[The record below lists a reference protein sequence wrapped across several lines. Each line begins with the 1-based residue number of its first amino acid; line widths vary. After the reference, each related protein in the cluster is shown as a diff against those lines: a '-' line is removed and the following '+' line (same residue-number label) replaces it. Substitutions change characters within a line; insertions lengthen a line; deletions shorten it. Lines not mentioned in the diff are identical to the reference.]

1 MNEEPIIET
10 GEYSLIDIRTSEASI
25 TEGEILEISVI
36 KIKNGAII
44 ERYSTV
50 VRPTKPIDKLVFHLT
65 SISKEEV
72 ENAYTLDNIIPKVL
86 QIIGDSIIISH
97 NAKVTYDVLK
107 RKCERLGLALNNKY
121 MDLRDTSS
129 KVHKLLYKTQLKFL
143 YNTTRYIEE
152 V

>member
-10 GEYSLIDIRTSEASI
+10 GEYSLIDVETSDASI

-36 KIKNGAII
+36 KIKNGTII
-44 ERYSTV
+44 ERYQTV
-50 VRPTKPIDKLVFHLT
+50 VRPTKPIDELVFHLK
-65 SISKEEV
+65 SILKEELD
-72 ENAYTLDNIIPKVL
+72 NADTLDNIIPKVL
-86 QIIGDSIIISH
+86 QIIGDSIIVSH

-107 RKCERLGLALNNKY
+107 RKCERLGLALDNKY

-129 KVHKLLYKTQLKFL
+129 KVHEVLKKSQLKFL